1 MGESNSL
8 QDGAEY
14 DRRGNRK
21 KYQKPGY
28 NLDRRT
34 YEVDDGSDRLEQQ
47 LPLKCHSHATYQLHQ
62 LLLNPIQSPVIG
74 SDIVYG

>member
-1 MGESNSL
+1 M

-28 NLDRRT
+28 NLDRRS

-47 LPLKCHSHATYQLHQ
+47 VRFVPRFSFYLVFHIYDLLFYFLLSHIALQDHK
-62 LLLNPIQSPVIG
+62 NV
-74 SDIVYG
+74 

>member
-47 LPLKCHSHATYQLHQ
+47 VPLNEVSFSRNLSASSTAFDLPPPSSVRT
-62 LLLNPIQSPVIG
+62 
-74 SDIVYG
+74 

>member
-1 MGESNSL
+1 M

-34 YEVDDGSDRLEQQ
+34 YEVDDSTDRLEQQ
-47 LPLKCHSHATYQLHQ
+47 VPFGVR
-62 LLLNPIQSPVIG
+62 II
-74 SDIVYG
+74 I

>member
-1 MGESNSL
+1 M

-34 YEVDDGSDRLEQQ
+34 YEVDDGTDRLEQQ
-47 LPLKCHSHATYQLHQ
+47 VLFGTIHDTPMILELFVGHPFHCRFHAT
-62 LLLNPIQSPVIG
+62 SF
-74 SDIVYG
+74 